1 MEFDPY
7 NLETSK
13 QDKYNKLKNA
23 NTIAYLQELTK
34 SRGWCILIKNLNSNV
49 ETANDV
55 INGTSKEFLIKDI
68 KDLEVWQNRR
78 KDILKLI
85 ELPEFLIQQL
95 SGKIGKNIKF

>member
-34 SRGWCILIKNLNSNV
+34 SRGWDIIIKNLSSNV

>member
-13 QDKYNKLKNA
+13 KDKYDKIKNA

-34 SRGWCILIKNLNSNV
+34 SRGWGILIKNLNSNV

-68 KDLEVWQNRR
+68 KDLEIWQNRR

-95 SGKIGKNIKF
+95 SGKIGSKIKF

>member
-13 QDKYNKLKNA
+13 QDKHNKLKNA

-34 SRGWCILIKNLNSNV
+34 SRGWDIIIKNLSSNV

>member
-34 SRGWCILIKNLNSNV
+34 SRGWDIIIKNLSSNV

-68 KDLEVWQNRR
+68 KDLEIWQNRR

-95 SGKIGKNIKF
+95 SGKIGSKIKF

>member
-68 KDLEVWQNRR
+68 KDLEIWQNRR

>member
-34 SRGWCILIKNLNSNV
+34 SRGWDIIIKNLSSNV

-68 KDLEVWQNRR
+68 KDLEIWQNRR

-95 SGKIGKNIKF
+95 SGKIGKNMKF